1 MTTSP
6 KPKMVQT
13 VLNFGSSR
21 SLKKNTPQ
29 IIRRDPDEA
38 SSLGDTLLPDSGMD
52 YKMENDGSSRLDSQT
67 SIASTDWPPSQTASE
82 ATQAA
87 LSPAQDAMK
96 RRKILRCIAGETSTF
111 LPGILE
117 MAPWAP
123 PNGYLYSPSK
133 ISRLNAK
140 YCPHFHKTSI
150 RIHNAD
156 SLDTAIALANCSRFV
171 TVRDKKP
178 VCVLNMANAFH
189 AGGGWKNGALAQ
201 EETLC
206 YRSSLSFTLKLRYY
220 PLEDLQAIYSPTVLV
235 IRKSIDDGHGLLSL
249 NKPEELPVVS
259 VISIAA
265 LCEPKLA
272 AKKIPVPNSSDV
284 HVKEVFRNV
293 ADRDL
298 TKDKIR
304 MILRTAAYNGHRR
317 LVLGA
322 LGCGAFLNPREDVA
336 DCFAEVFSENEFG
349 GGWWESIIFAVMDDL
364 EEGKDG
370 DGNYGVFYR
379 KLHGMLV

>member
-1 MTTSP
+1 
-6 KPKMVQT
+6 MVQT

-21 SLKKNTPQ
+21 TQDKDTPQ
-29 IIRRDPDEA
+29 IIKKDPQ
-38 SSLGDTLLPDSGMD
+38 STTSPGDTLLPDSGMD
-52 YKMENDGSSRLDSQT
+52 YEMEDESSSKLDSQT
-67 SIASTDWPPSQTASE
+67 SIASTDWPASQVGSE
-82 ATQAA
+82 VT
-87 LSPAQDAMK
+87 LGKPSPAQDAMQ

-133 ISRLNAK
+133 ISQLNPM
-140 YCPHFHKTSI
+140 YCPRFHNTSI
-150 RIHNAD
+150 RVHNAD
-156 SLDTAIALANCSRFV
+156 SLDTAIALANCAKFV

-206 YRSSLSFTLKLRYY
+206 YRTSLSFTLKLRYY
-220 PLEDLQAIYSPTVLV
+220 PLKDLQAIYSPTVLV
-235 IRKSIDDGHGLLSL
+235 IRRSIDDGHGLLSL
-249 NKPEELPVVS
+249 NKPEKLPVVS
-259 VISIAA
+259 VVSIAA
-265 LCEPKLA
+265 ICEPELA
-272 AKKIPVPNSSDV
+272 TKKIPIPNSSDM
-284 HVKEVFRNV
+284 HIKEVFKNV

-298 TKDKIR
+298 TKEKIR
-304 MILRTAAYNGHRR
+304 MALRTAAYNGHRR

-336 DCFAEVFSENEFG
+336 DCFAEVFSEVEFI
-349 GGWWESIIFAVMDDL
+349 GGWWESVIFAVMDDL
-364 EEGKDG
+364 DEGEDG

-379 KLHGMLV
+379 KLHGMMV